1 MMDVT
6 QYPYHRTAIRR
17 RHRRT
22 SATVLLLVAALATVS
37 AQPSMPPD
45 VEAFLRDQFGLTASS
60 LRPLAQRRALVRSLD
75 ASDGREVGAIG
86 VIHVGVPPA
95 FYASLLREITT
106 FKRGEEVLQ
115 IGRFASPAQA
125 SDVAALTL
133 DENDLHDLERCRR
146 HRCDLQLPAAAIERF
161 GRDVR
166 WGTPSAAAQAEGVLR
181 EVLAGVVNGY
191 MVDGNRALFTY
202 DDGKSP
208 VSVADEFE
216 RLMAADPAMQ
226 RRLPRLHE
234 HLANFPTAGT
244 AAVDDVI
251 YWSKEKLGPAVVI
264 NVTHLAVIPIAE
276 RAPVAFAAASKQLYS
291 THYFDASLGITLI
304 LADAPNEAG
313 LYLVYASRS
322 RIDVLQGWLAGV
334 KRAVMKSRLRG
345 AVERSLLQARDIA
358 EREFHARTEP
368 R

>member
-1 MMDVT
+1 MMEIT
-6 QYPYHRTAIRR
+6 QYPYRR
-17 RHRRT
+17 SAVH
-22 SATVLLLVAALATVS
+22 ATVLLLVAALAAAS
-37 AQPSMPPD
+37 AQPPAPRD

-60 LRPLAQRRALVRSLD
+60 LRPLAQRRAHVRSLD
-75 ASDGREVGAIG
+75 ARDGREVGALG
-86 VIHVGVPPA
+86 VIHVRVPPA

-133 DENDLHDLERCRR
+133 DEDDLRGLERCRL
-146 HRCDLQLPAAAIERF
+146 HHCDLQLPAAAIERF
-161 GRDVR
+161 RREVR
-166 WGTPSAAAQAEGVLR
+166 WGTPAATAQAEGLLR
-181 EVLAGVVNGY
+181 EELTGLVNGY
-191 MVDGNRALFTY
+191 LVDGNRALVTY

-208 VSVADEFE
+208 VSVAGEFE

-226 RRLPRLHE
+226 RRLPLLRD
-234 HLANFPTAGT
+234 HLANFPRTRT

-251 YWSKEKLGPAVVI
+251 YWSKEQMGPAVVI
-264 NVTHLAVIPIAE
+264 NVTHLAVTPMAD
-276 RAPVAFAAASKQLYS
+276 APVAFAAASKQLYS

-304 LADAPNEAG
+304 LADASNEAG
-313 LYLVYASRS
+313 LYLVYVSRS

-334 KRAVMKSRLRG
+334 KRTVMKSRLRG

-358 EREFHARTEP
+358 EREYHARSEP